1 MPVGKITKSSVEAM
15 KPAAVDQYLL
25 DRELKGFGVNCT
37 PRPPVLPCPISAA
50 RPARPDRLVDP
61 AGADRRIRCPGTGS
75 QRRSVL
81 RLPDPP
87 LRSSPDAYVY
97 GTSRPWRWSRP
108 RAAYHSKAEVR
119 ALPPAAIYEF
129 TA

>member
-1 MPVGKITKSSVEAM
+1 MSLLCYHWLSGAEGSMPVGKITKSSVEAM

-75 QRRSVL
+75 QRRRVL

-87 LRSSPDAYVY
+87 LRSSPDAYVLAHL
-97 GTSRPWRWSRP
+97 GLGAG
-108 RAAYHSKAEVR
+108 RAQGP
-119 ALPPAAIYEF
+119 LTCPG
-129 TA
+129 